1 MDVLALSTSDMTLL
15 GKKRLLWVEL
25 VKVQGGG
32 GGVNIMGFV
41 FYEKEKFGDNT
52 WGEQQQVTQRQ
63 SPG

>member
-1 MDVLALSTSDMTLL
+1 MTLL